1 MYKHPD
7 FNVCHTS
14 SITTRAFKDLPVVFD
29 TEGQEIGVA
38 GCVHGGDQ
46 HVPDLLG
53 LALLSFNQVIPVVP
67 GASGF
72 VLLQSMHMSIHQHR
86 QCTNVD

>member
-1 MYKHPD
+1 MAIILSQEWTKKKSYFAKLED
-7 FNVCHTS
+7 FNDCHTS
-14 SITTRAFKDLPVVFD
+14 SFTTRAFKDLPVMFD

-38 GCVHGGDQ
+38 GCVHGGHQ

-53 LALLSFNQVIPVVP
+53 FALLSFNKVIPVVP

-72 VLLQSMHMSIHQHR
+72 VL
-86 QCTNVD
+86 

>member
-1 MYKHPD
+1 MYTHPD
-7 FNVCHTS
+7 LNDRHTS
-14 SITTRAFKDLPVVFD
+14 TITTRDFKDLPVVFD

-53 LALLSFNQVIPVVP
+53 LAFLSFNQVIPVVP

-72 VLLQSMHMSIHQHR
+72 VLLQSIQMSIHQHS
-86 QCTNVD
+86 QCTNGD

>member
-1 MYKHPD
+1 MYKHSD
-7 FNVCHTS
+7 FNDCHTP
-14 SITTRAFKDLPVVFD
+14 SITTRALKDLPVVFD

-46 HVPDLLG
+46 HVPNLLG
-53 LALLSFNQVIPVVP
+53 LALLSFNEVIPVVP

-72 VLLQSMHMSIHQHR
+72 ILLQSMQMSIHQHS
-86 QCTNVD
+86 QCTNGD